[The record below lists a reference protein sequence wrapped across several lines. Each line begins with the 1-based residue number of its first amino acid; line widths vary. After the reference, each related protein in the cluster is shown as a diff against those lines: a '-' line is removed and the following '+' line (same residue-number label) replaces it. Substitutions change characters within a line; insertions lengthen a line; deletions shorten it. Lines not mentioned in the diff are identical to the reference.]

1 MRIGSLHMVSRY
13 QKQLNDAAEEQ
24 AKLMEQSDGQSLHRP
39 SDDPVRYSNWLRY
52 STEQNENEQYQK
64 NVEAGKSWM
73 QRTDGAVS
81 GMADI
86 FKTLKEKTI
95 QAAQSPHQKTDMA
108 AIAKEMTAKLHEIVS
123 LGNSQQGDRYIF
135 SGQSD
140 LTQPF
145 LLSEKKVARGIPKT
159 LDDQQS
165 KFFKDTNVSGRMKQ
179 MLTLKGSDGNEY
191 YLDTKSGYIYSY
203 DFMKDGYKK
212 KVAAGQTTVNPATDS
227 VGRLPS
233 HPFNVSENFLNTG
246 QIKDA
251 STTPPAGAHAGVDWE
266 FNHTVN
272 GKPVKFTLKTIE
284 QQIVKYQGDF
294 KQISMVKKNGAVEP
308 TADTVNA
315 TAGDIFGT
323 DIFDD
328 ENSGNTQSGTAAL
341 NDMLTVA
348 EKVNSSDVNWL
359 ISDGVTLA
367 DESHNN
373 VVISQDHIAA
383 RHNVYKGMSEIL
395 GDYATAIK
403 QDISDTNST
412 DVAKLAVQMMQA
424 SAIYNMSLSVGS
436 RILPPTLT
444 DYLR

>member
-1 MRIGSLHMVSRY
+1 MVSRY
-13 QKQLNDAAEEQ
+13 QKQLNTAAEEQ
-24 AKLMEQSDGQSLHRP
+24 ARLMEQSDGQSLHRP

-52 STEQNENEQYQK
+52 GTEQNENEQYKK

-95 QAAQSPHQKTDMA
+95 QAAQSPHQQTDMA

-165 KFFKDTNVSGRMKQ
+165 KFFSNTNVSGRMKQ
-179 MLTLKGSDGNEY
+179 MITLQGDDKNEY
-191 YLDTKSGYIYSY
+191 YLDTKTGDVYSY

-212 KVAAGQTTVNPATDS
+212 KVAAGQTEVNPAADRAGN
-227 VGRLPS
+227 VGA
-233 HPFNVSENFLNTG
+233 FNVADNFLNTG

-251 STTPPAGAHAGVDWE
+251 STTPPAGAGQGAGWTKSI
-266 FNHTVN
+266 TVN
-272 GKPVKFTLKTIE
+272 GQTVNLKLKTVD

-328 ENSGNTQSGTAAL
+328 ENSGNTRSGTAAL

-348 EKVNSSDVNWL
+348 AKVDSSDVNWL

-373 VVISQDHIAA
+373 VVIAQDHIAA
-383 RHNVYKGMSEIL
+383 RHNVYKGMSDIL
-395 GDYATAIK
+395 DDYAVSIK

-412 DVAKLAVQMMQA
+412 DVAKLAVQLMQA

>member
-1 MRIGSLHMVSRY
+1 MVSRY
-13 QKQLNDAAEEQ
+13 QKQLNTAAEEQ
-24 AKLMEQSDGQSLHRP
+24 ARLMEQSDGQSLHRP
-39 SDDPVRYSNWLRY
+39 SDDSVRYSNWLRY
-52 STEQNENEQYQK
+52 GTEQNENEQYKK

-95 QAAQSPHQKTDMA
+95 QAAQSPHQQTDMA

-165 KFFKDTNVSGRMKQ
+165 KFFSNTNVSGRMKQ
-179 MLTLKGSDGNEY
+179 MITLQGDDKNEY
-191 YLDTKSGYIYSY
+191 YLDTKTGDVYSY

-212 KVAAGQTTVNPATDS
+212 KVAAGQTEVNPAADRAGN
-227 VGRLPS
+227 VGA
-233 HPFNVSENFLNTG
+233 FNVADNFLNTG

-251 STTPPAGAHAGVDWE
+251 STTPPAGAGQGAGWTKSI
-266 FNHTVN
+266 TVN
-272 GKPVKFTLKTIE
+272 GQTVNLKLKTVD

-328 ENSGNTQSGTAAL
+328 DNSGNTRSGTAAL

-348 EKVNSSDVNWL
+348 AKVDSSDVNWL

-373 VVISQDHIAA
+373 VVIAQDHIAA
-383 RHNVYKGMSEIL
+383 RHNVYKGMADIL
-395 GDYATAIK
+395 DDYAVSIK

-412 DVAKLAVQMMQA
+412 DVAKLAVQLMQA

>member
-1 MRIGSLHMVSRY
+1 MRIGSLQMVSRY
-13 QKQLNDAAEEQ
+13 QKQLNTAAEEQ

-64 NVEAGKSWM
+64 NVDAGKSWM

-95 QAAQSPHQKTDMA
+95 QAAQSPHQDTDMD
-108 AIAKEMTAKLHEIVS
+108 AIAKDMTAKLHEIVS

-145 LLSEKKVARGIPKT
+145 LLTEKTVARGVPKT

-165 KFFKDTNVSGRMKQ
+165 KFFSNTNVSGRMKQ
-179 MLTLKGSDGNEY
+179 MITLQGDDKNEY
-191 YLDTKSGYIYSY
+191 YLDTKTGDVYSY

-212 KVAAGQTTVNPATDS
+212 KVAAGQAEVNPAADRAGN
-227 VGRLPS
+227 VGA
-233 HPFNVSENFLNTG
+233 FNVADNFLNTG

-251 STTPPAGAHAGVDWE
+251 STNPPAAAGKGAGWSQSI
-266 FNHTVN
+266 TVN
-272 GKPVKFTLKTIE
+272 GQTVNLKLKTID

-328 ENSGNTQSGTAAL
+328 DNSGNTRSGTAAL

-348 EKVNSSDVNWL
+348 AKVDSSDVNWL

-383 RHNVYKGMSEIL
+383 RHNVYKGVADIL
-395 GDYATAIK
+395 DDYAVSIK

-412 DVAKLAVQMMQA
+412 DVAKLAVQLMQA

-436 RILPPTLT
+436 RILQPTLT

>member
-1 MRIGSLHMVSRY
+1 MRIGSLQMVSRY
-13 QKQLNDAAEEQ
+13 QKQLNTAAEEQ

-64 NVEAGKSWM
+64 NVDAGKSWM

-95 QAAQSPHQKTDMA
+95 QAAQSPHQDTDMD
-108 AIAKEMTAKLHEIVS
+108 AIAKDMTAKLHEIVS

-145 LLSEKKVARGIPKT
+145 LLTEKTVKRGVPKT

-165 KFFKDTNVSGRMKQ
+165 KFFADTNVSGRMKQ
-179 MLTLKGSDGNEY
+179 MITLQGDDKNEY
-191 YLDTKSGYIYSY
+191 YLDTKTGDIYSY

-212 KVAAGQTTVNPATDS
+212 KVAAGQTEVNPAADRAGTL
-227 VGRLPS
+227 GGA
-233 HPFNVSENFLNTG
+233 FNVSDNFLNTG

-251 STTPPAGAHAGVDWE
+251 STNPSAGAGQGANWSQSI
-266 FNHTVN
+266 TVN
-272 GKPVKFTLKTIE
+272 GQTVNLKLKTID

-328 ENSGNTQSGTAAL
+328 DNSGNTRWGTAAL

-348 EKVNSSDVNWL
+348 AKVDSSDVNWL

-383 RHNVYKGMSEIL
+383 RHNVYKGVADIL
-395 GDYATAIK
+395 DDYAVSIK

-412 DVAKLAVQMMQA
+412 DVAKLAVQLMQA

>member
-1 MRIGSLHMVSRY
+1 MRIGSLQMVSRY
-13 QKQLNDAAEEQ
+13 QKQLNTAAEEQ

-64 NVEAGKSWM
+64 NVDAGKSWM

-95 QAAQSPHQKTDMA
+95 QAAQSPHQDTDMD
-108 AIAKEMTAKLHEIVS
+108 AIAKDMTAKLHEIVS

-145 LLSEKKVARGIPKT
+145 LLTEKTVARGVPKT

-165 KFFKDTNVSGRMKQ
+165 KFFADTNVSGRMKQ
-179 MLTLKGSDGNEY
+179 MITLQGNDKNEY
-191 YLDTKSGYIYSY
+191 YLDTKTGDIYSY

-212 KVAAGQTTVNPATDS
+212 KVAAGQTEVNPAADHAGTL
-227 VGRLPS
+227 GGA
-233 HPFNVSENFLNTG
+233 FNVSDNFLNTG

-251 STTPPAGAHAGVDWE
+251 STNPPAAAGKGAGWSQSI
-266 FNHTVN
+266 TVN
-272 GKPVKFTLKTIE
+272 GQTVNLKLKTID

-315 TAGDIFGT
+315 TAKEIFGE

-328 ENSGNTQSGTAAL
+328 EKSGNTYSGTAAI

-348 EKVNSSDVNWL
+348 AKVDSSDVNWL

-383 RHNVYKGMSEIL
+383 RHNVYKGMADIL
-395 GDYATAIK
+395 DDYAVSIK

-412 DVAKLAVQMMQA
+412 DVAKLAVQLMQA

>member
-1 MRIGSLHMVSRY
+1 MRIGSLQMVSRY
-13 QKQLNDAAEEQ
+13 QKQLNTAAEEQ

-52 STEQNENEQYQK
+52 STEQNENEQYKK
-64 NVEAGKSWM
+64 NVDAGKSWM

-95 QAAQSPHQKTDMA
+95 QAAQSPHQNTDMA

-145 LLSEKKVARGIPKT
+145 LLTEKKVARGVPKT

-165 KFFKDTNVSGRMKQ
+165 KFFADTNVSGRMKQ
-179 MLTLKGSDGNEY
+179 MITLQGDDKNEY
-191 YLDTKSGYIYSY
+191 YLDTKTGDIYSY

-212 KVAAGQTTVNPATDS
+212 KVAAGQTEVNPAADRAGTL
-227 VGRLPS
+227 GGA
-233 HPFNVSENFLNTG
+233 FNVSDNFLNTG

-251 STTPPAGAHAGVDWE
+251 STTPPAAAGKGANWSQSI
-266 FNHTVN
+266 TVN
-272 GKPVKFTLKTIE
+272 GQTVNLKLKTID

-328 ENSGNTQSGTAAL
+328 EKSGNTRSGTAAL

-348 EKVNSSDVNWL
+348 AKVDSSDVNWL

-373 VVISQDHIAA
+373 VVIAQDHIAA
-383 RHNVYKGMSEIL
+383 RHNVYKGMADIL
-395 GDYATAIK
+395 DDYAVSIK

-412 DVAKLAVQMMQA
+412 DVAKLAVQLMQA

>member
-1 MRIGSLHMVSRY
+1 MRIGSLQMVSRY
-13 QKQLNDAAEEQ
+13 QKQLNTAAEEQ

-64 NVEAGKSWM
+64 NVDAGKSWM

-95 QAAQSPHQKTDMA
+95 QAAQSPHQDTDMD
-108 AIAKEMTAKLHEIVS
+108 AIAKDMTAKLHEIVS

-145 LLSEKKVARGIPKT
+145 LLTEKTVARGVPKT

-165 KFFKDTNVSGRMKQ
+165 KFFADTNVSGRMKQ
-179 MLTLKGSDGNEY
+179 MITLQGDDKNEY
-191 YLDTKSGYIYSY
+191 YLDTKTGDIYSY

-212 KVAAGQTTVNPATDS
+212 KVAAGQTEVNPAADRAGTL
-227 VGRLPS
+227 GGA
-233 HPFNVSENFLNTG
+233 FNVSDNFLNTG

-251 STTPPAGAHAGVDWE
+251 STNPPAAAGKGAGWSQSI
-266 FNHTVN
+266 TVN
-272 GKPVKFTLKTIE
+272 GQTVNLKLKTID

-328 ENSGNTQSGTAAL
+328 DNSGNTRSGTAAL

-348 EKVNSSDVNWL
+348 AKVDSSDVNWL

-383 RHNVYKGMSEIL
+383 RHNVYKGVADIL
-395 GDYATAIK
+395 DDYAVSIK

-412 DVAKLAVQMMQA
+412 DVAKLAVQLMQA

>member
-1 MRIGSLHMVSRY
+1 MVSRY
-13 QKQLNDAAEEQ
+13 QKQLNTAAEEQ
-24 AKLMEQSDGQSLHRP
+24 ARLMEQSDGQSLHRP

-52 STEQNENEQYQK
+52 GTEQNENEQYKK

-95 QAAQSPHQKTDMA
+95 QAAQSPHQQTDMA

-165 KFFKDTNVSGRMKQ
+165 KFFSNTNVSGRMKQ
-179 MLTLKGSDGNEY
+179 MITLQGDDKNEY
-191 YLDTKSGYIYSY
+191 YLDTKTGDVYSY

-212 KVAAGQTTVNPATDS
+212 KVAAGQAEVNPAADRAGN
-227 VGRLPS
+227 VGA
-233 HPFNVSENFLNTG
+233 FNVADNFLNTG

-251 STTPPAGAHAGVDWE
+251 STTPPAGAGQGAGWTKSI
-266 FNHTVN
+266 TVN
-272 GKPVKFTLKTIE
+272 GQTVNLKLKTVD

-328 ENSGNTQSGTAAL
+328 ENSGNTRSGTAAL

-348 EKVNSSDVNWL
+348 AKVDSSDVNWL

-373 VVISQDHIAA
+373 VVIAQDHIAA
-383 RHNVYKGMSEIL
+383 RHNVYKGMADIL
-395 GDYATAIK
+395 DDYAVSIK
-403 QDISDTNST
+403 KDISDTNST
-412 DVAKLAVQMMQA
+412 DVAKLAVQLMQA

>member
-1 MRIGSLHMVSRY
+1 MQMVARY
-13 QKQLNDAAEEQ
+13 QKQLNTAAEEQ

-64 NVEAGKSWM
+64 NVDAGKSWM

-95 QAAQSPHQKTDMA
+95 QAAQSPHQDTDMD
-108 AIAKEMTAKLHEIVS
+108 AIAKDMTAKLHEIVS

-145 LLSEKKVARGIPKT
+145 LLSEKTVKRGIAKT

-165 KFFKDTNVSGRMKQ
+165 KFFADTDVSSRMKQ
-179 MLTLKGSDGNEY
+179 MITLEGSDGNEY
-191 YLDTKSGYIYSY
+191 YLDRTGTTQYIYSY

-212 KVAAGQTTVNPATDS
+212 KMAAGQTAVNPTADS
-227 VGRLPS
+227 VGS
-233 HPFNVSENFLNTG
+233 VTTFKVSDNFLNTG
-246 QIKDA
+246 QLRDA
-251 STTPPAGAHAGVDWE
+251 TTTPPANAGMGDTWSQ
-266 FNHTVN
+266 NITVN
-272 GKPVKFTLKTIE
+272 GQTVNLKLKTID

-315 TAGDIFGT
+315 TAADIFGT

-328 ENSGNTQSGTAAL
+328 ENSGNTISGTAAI

-348 EKVNSSDVNWL
+348 AKVDSSDVNWL

-373 VVISQDHIAA
+373 VVIAQDHIAA
-383 RHNVYKGMSEIL
+383 RHNVYKGMAEIL
-395 GDYATAIK
+395 DDYAVAIK

-412 DVAKLAVQMMQA
+412 DVAKLAVQLMQA
-424 SAIYNMSLSVGS
+424 SSIYNMSLSVGA

>member
-1 MRIGSLHMVSRY
+1 MVSRY
-13 QKQLNDAAEEQ
+13 QKQLNTAAEEQ
-24 AKLMEQSDGQSLHRP
+24 ARLMEQSDGQSLHRP

-52 STEQNENEQYQK
+52 GTEQNENEQYKK

-95 QAAQSPHQKTDMA
+95 QAAQSPHQQTDMA

-165 KFFKDTNVSGRMKQ
+165 KFFSNTNVSGRMKQ
-179 MLTLKGSDGNEY
+179 MITLQGDDKNEY
-191 YLDTKSGYIYSY
+191 YLDTKTGDVYSY

-212 KVAAGQTTVNPATDS
+212 KVAAGQTEVNPAADRAGN
-227 VGRLPS
+227 VGA
-233 HPFNVSENFLNTG
+233 FNVADNFLNTG

-251 STTPPAGAHAGVDWE
+251 STTPPAGAGQGAGWTKSI
-266 FNHTVN
+266 TVN
-272 GKPVKFTLKTIE
+272 GQTVNLKLKTVD

-328 ENSGNTQSGTAAL
+328 ENSGNTRSGTAAL

-348 EKVNSSDVNWL
+348 AKVDSSDVNWL

-373 VVISQDHIAA
+373 VVIAQDHIAA
-383 RHNVYKGMSEIL
+383 RHNVYKGMADIL
-395 GDYATAIK
+395 DDYAVSIQ

-412 DVAKLAVQMMQA
+412 DVAKLAVQLMQA

>member
-1 MRIGSLHMVSRY
+1 MRIGSLQMVSRY
-13 QKQLNDAAEEQ
+13 QKQLNTAAEEQ

-64 NVEAGKSWM
+64 NVDAGKSWM

-95 QAAQSPHQKTDMA
+95 QAAQSPHQDTDMD
-108 AIAKEMTAKLHEIVS
+108 AIAKDMTAKLHEIVS

-145 LLSEKKVARGIPKT
+145 LLTEKTVARGVPKT

-165 KFFKDTNVSGRMKQ
+165 KFFADTNVSGRMKQ
-179 MLTLKGSDGNEY
+179 MITLQGDDKNEY
-191 YLDTKSGYIYSY
+191 YLDTKTGDIYSY

-212 KVAAGQTTVNPATDS
+212 KVAAGQTEVNPAADRAGTL
-227 VGRLPS
+227 GGA
-233 HPFNVSENFLNTG
+233 FNVSDNFLNTG

-251 STTPPAGAHAGVDWE
+251 STNPPAAAGKGAGWSQSI
-266 FNHTVN
+266 TVN
-272 GKPVKFTLKTIE
+272 GQTVNLKLKTID

-315 TAGDIFGT
+315 TAKEIFGE

-328 ENSGNTQSGTAAL
+328 ENSGNTYSGTAAI

-348 EKVNSSDVNWL
+348 AKVDSSDVNWL

-383 RHNVYKGMSEIL
+383 RHNVYKGVADIL
-395 GDYATAIK
+395 DDYAVSIK

-412 DVAKLAVQMMQA
+412 DVAKLAVQLMQA

>member
-1 MRIGSLHMVSRY
+1 MRIGSLQMVSRY
-13 QKQLNDAAEEQ
+13 QKQLNTAAEEQ

-52 STEQNENEQYQK
+52 STEKNENLQYQK
-64 NVEAGKSWM
+64 NVDAGQSWM

-95 QAAQSPHQKTDMA
+95 QAAQSPHQDTDMD
-108 AIAKEMTAKLHEIVS
+108 AIAKDMTAKLHEIVS

-145 LLSEKKVARGIPKT
+145 LLTEKTVARGVPKT

-165 KFFKDTNVSGRMKQ
+165 KFFADTNVSGRMKQ
-179 MLTLKGSDGNEY
+179 MITLRGDDENEY
-191 YLDTKSGYIYSY
+191 YLDTKTGDIYSY

-212 KVAAGQTTVNPATDS
+212 KVAAGQTEVNPAADRAGTL
-227 VGRLPS
+227 GGA
-233 HPFNVSENFLNTG
+233 FNVSDNFLNTG

-251 STTPPAGAHAGVDWE
+251 STTPPAGAGQGSGWTQSI
-266 FNHTVN
+266 TVN
-272 GKPVKFTLKTIE
+272 GQTVNLSLKTID
-284 QQIVKYQGDF
+284 QQVVKYQGDF

-328 ENSGNTQSGTAAL
+328 ENSGNTQSGTAAI

-348 EKVNSSDVNWL
+348 AKVDSSDVNWL

-373 VVISQDHIAA
+373 IVISQDHIAA
-383 RHNVYKGMSEIL
+383 RHNVYKGVAEIL
-395 GDYATAIK
+395 DDYEVAIT

-412 DVAKLAVQMMQA
+412 DVAKLAVQLMQA
-424 SAIYNMSLSVGS
+424 SAIYNMSLSVGA

-444 DYLR
+444 DYLS

>member
-1 MRIGSLHMVSRY
+1 MRIGSLQMVSRY
-13 QKQLNDAAEEQ
+13 QKQLNTAAEEQ

-64 NVEAGKSWM
+64 NVDAGKSWM

-95 QAAQSPHQKTDMA
+95 QAAQSPHQDTDMD
-108 AIAKEMTAKLHEIVS
+108 AIAKDMTAKLHEIVS

-145 LLSEKKVARGIPKT
+145 LLTEKTVARGVPKT

-165 KFFKDTNVSGRMKQ
+165 KFFADTNVSGRMKQ
-179 MLTLKGSDGNEY
+179 MITLQGDDKNEY
-191 YLDTKSGYIYSY
+191 YLDTKTGDIYSY

-212 KVAAGQTTVNPATDS
+212 KVAAGQTEVNPAADRAGTL
-227 VGRLPS
+227 GGA
-233 HPFNVSENFLNTG
+233 FNVSDNFLNTG

-251 STTPPAGAHAGVDWE
+251 STNPPAAAGKGAGWSQSI
-266 FNHTVN
+266 TVN
-272 GKPVKFTLKTIE
+272 GQTVNLKLKTID

-328 ENSGNTQSGTAAL
+328 ENSGNTRSGTAAI

-348 EKVNSSDVNWL
+348 AKVDSSDVNWL

-373 VVISQDHIAA
+373 VVIAQDHIAA
-383 RHNVYKGMSEIL
+383 RHNVYKGVADIL
-395 GDYATAIK
+395 DDYAVSIK

-412 DVAKLAVQMMQA
+412 DVAKLAVQLMQA

>member
-1 MRIGSLHMVSRY
+1 MRIGSLQMVSRY
-13 QKQLNDAAEEQ
+13 QKQLNTAAEEQ

-52 STEQNENEQYQK
+52 GTEQNENEQYKK

-95 QAAQSPHQKTDMA
+95 QAAQSPHQDTDMD
-108 AIAKEMTAKLHEIVS
+108 AIAKDMTAKLHEIVS

-145 LLSEKKVARGIPKT
+145 LLSEKKVARGVPKT

-165 KFFKDTNVSGRMKQ
+165 KFFNNTNVSGRMKQ
-179 MLTLKGSDGNEY
+179 MITLQGDDNNEY
-191 YLDTKSGYIYSY
+191 YLDTKTGDIYSY

-212 KVAAGQTTVNPATDS
+212 KVAAGQTEVNPSADRAGTL
-227 VGRLPS
+227 GGA
-233 HPFNVSENFLNTG
+233 FNVSDNFLNTG

-251 STTPPAGAHAGVDWE
+251 STTPPAAAGKGAGWSQSITVGG
-266 FNHTVN
+266 NTVN
-272 GKPVKFTLKTIE
+272 LKLKTID

-323 DIFDD
+323 NIFDD
-328 ENSGNTQSGTAAL
+328 ENSGNTQSGTAAI

-348 EKVNSSDVNWL
+348 AKVDSSDVNWL

-383 RHNVYKGMSEIL
+383 RHNVYKGMADIL
-395 GDYATAIK
+395 DDYAVSIK

-412 DVAKLAVQMMQA
+412 DVAKLAVQLMQA

>member
-1 MRIGSLHMVSRY
+1 MRIGSLQMVSRY
-13 QKQLNDAAEEQ
+13 QKQLNTAAEEQ

-64 NVEAGKSWM
+64 NVDAGKSWM

-95 QAAQSPHQKTDMA
+95 QAAQSPHQDTDMD
-108 AIAKEMTAKLHEIVS
+108 AIAKDMTAKLHEIVS

-145 LLSEKKVARGIPKT
+145 LLTEKKVARGVPKT

-165 KFFKDTNVSGRMKQ
+165 KFFADTNVSGRMKQ
-179 MLTLKGSDGNEY
+179 MITLQGDDKNEY
-191 YLDTKSGYIYSY
+191 YLDTKTGDVYSY

-212 KVAAGQTTVNPATDS
+212 KVAAGQTEVNPAADRAGN
-227 VGRLPS
+227 VGA
-233 HPFNVSENFLNTG
+233 FNVSDNFLNTG

-251 STTPPAGAHAGVDWE
+251 STNPPAAAGKGAGWSQSI
-266 FNHTVN
+266 TVN
-272 GKPVKFTLKTIE
+272 GQTVNLKLKTID

-328 ENSGNTQSGTAAL
+328 ENSGNTRSGTAAL

-348 EKVNSSDVNWL
+348 AKVDSSDVNWL

-373 VVISQDHIAA
+373 VVIAQDHIAA
-383 RHNVYKGMSEIL
+383 RHNVYKGMADIL
-395 GDYATAIK
+395 DDYAVSIK

-412 DVAKLAVQMMQA
+412 DVAKLAVQLMQA

>member
-1 MRIGSLHMVSRY
+1 MRIGSLQMVSRY
-13 QKQLNDAAEEQ
+13 QKQLNTAAEDQ

-39 SDDPVRYSNWLRY
+39 SDDPVRYSNWMRY
-52 STEQNENEQYQK
+52 STEQNENQQYQK
-64 NVEAGKSWM
+64 NVDAGQSWM

-95 QAAQSPHQKTDMA
+95 QAAQSPHQDTDMD
-108 AIAKEMTAKLHEIVS
+108 AIAKDMTAKLHEIVS

-145 LLSEKKVARGIPKT
+145 LLTEKTVARGVPKT
-159 LDDQQS
+159 LDDHQS
-165 KFFKDTNVSGRMKQ
+165 KFFADTNVSGRMKQ
-179 MLTLKGSDGNEY
+179 MITLRGDDENEY
-191 YLDTKSGYIYSY
+191 YLDTKTGDIYSY

-212 KVAAGQTTVNPATDS
+212 KVAAGQTTVDPTADR
-227 VGRLPS
+227 VGTTGGA
-233 HPFNVSENFLNTG
+233 FNVSDNFLNTG

-251 STTPPAGAHAGVDWE
+251 TTTPPAGAGMGTGWTQSV
-266 FNHTVN
+266 TVN
-272 GKPVKFTLKTIE
+272 GQTVNLTLKTID
-284 QQIVKYQGDF
+284 QQVVKYQGDF

-308 TADTVNA
+308 TADTVSA

-328 ENSGNTQSGTAAL
+328 ENSGNTQSGTAAI

-348 EKVNSSDVNWL
+348 AKVDASDVNWL

-373 VVISQDHIAA
+373 IVISQDHIAA
-383 RHNVYKGMSEIL
+383 RHNVYKGVAEIL
-395 GDYATAIK
+395 DDYEVSIK

-412 DVAKLAVQMMQA
+412 DVAKLAVQLMQA
-424 SAIYNMSLSVGS
+424 SAIYNMSLSVGA

-444 DYLR
+444 DYLS

>member
-1 MRIGSLHMVSRY
+1 MRIGSLQMVSRY
-13 QKQLNDAAEEQ
+13 QKQLNTAAEEQ

-64 NVEAGKSWM
+64 NVDAGKSWM

-95 QAAQSPHQKTDMA
+95 QAAQSPHQDTDMD
-108 AIAKEMTAKLHEIVS
+108 AIAKDMTAKLHEIVS

-145 LLSEKKVARGIPKT
+145 LLTEKTVARGVPKT

-165 KFFKDTNVSGRMKQ
+165 KFFADTNVSGRMKQ
-179 MLTLKGSDGNEY
+179 MITLRGDDENEY
-191 YLDTKSGYIYSY
+191 YLDTKTRDIYSY

-212 KVAAGQTTVNPATDS
+212 KVAAGQTTVDPTADCAGTL
-227 VGRLPS
+227 GGA
-233 HPFNVSENFLNTG
+233 FNVSDNFLNTG

-251 STTPPAGAHAGVDWE
+251 STNPPAAAGKGAGWSQSI
-266 FNHTVN
+266 TVN
-272 GKPVKFTLKTIE
+272 GQTVNLKLKTID

-328 ENSGNTQSGTAAL
+328 ENSGNTRSGTAAL

-348 EKVNSSDVNWL
+348 AKVDSSDVNWL

-373 VVISQDHIAA
+373 VVIAQDHIAA
-383 RHNVYKGMSEIL
+383 RHNVYKGMADIL
-395 GDYATAIK
+395 DDYAVSIK

-412 DVAKLAVQMMQA
+412 DVAKLAVQLMQA

>member
-1 MRIGSLHMVSRY
+1 MRIGSLQMVSRY
-13 QKQLNDAAEEQ
+13 QKQLNTAAEEQ

-64 NVEAGKSWM
+64 NVDAGKSWM

-95 QAAQSPHQKTDMA
+95 QAAQSPHQDTDMD
-108 AIAKEMTAKLHEIVS
+108 AIAKDMTAKLHEIVS

-145 LLSEKKVARGIPKT
+145 LLTEKTVKRGVPKT

-165 KFFKDTNVSGRMKQ
+165 KFFSNTNVSGRMKQ
-179 MLTLKGSDGNEY
+179 MITLQGDDKNEY
-191 YLDTKSGYIYSY
+191 YLDTKTGDIYSY

-212 KVAAGQTTVNPATDS
+212 KVAAGQTEVNPAADRAGTL
-227 VGRLPS
+227 GGA
-233 HPFNVSENFLNTG
+233 FNVSDNFLNTG

-251 STTPPAGAHAGVDWE
+251 STNPPAAAGKGAGWSQSI
-266 FNHTVN
+266 TVN
-272 GKPVKFTLKTIE
+272 GQTVNLKLKTID

-315 TAGDIFGT
+315 TAKEIFGE

-328 ENSGNTQSGTAAL
+328 EKSGNTYSGTAAI

-348 EKVNSSDVNWL
+348 AKVDSSDVNWL

-383 RHNVYKGMSEIL
+383 RHNVYKGMADIL
-395 GDYATAIK
+395 DDYAVSIK

-412 DVAKLAVQMMQA
+412 DVAKLAVQLMQA

>member
-1 MRIGSLHMVSRY
+1 MRIGSLQMVSRY
-13 QKQLNDAAEEQ
+13 QKQLNTAAEEQ

-64 NVEAGKSWM
+64 NVDAGKSWM

-95 QAAQSPHQKTDMA
+95 QAAQSPHQDTDMD
-108 AIAKEMTAKLHEIVS
+108 AIAKDMTAKLHEIVS

-145 LLSEKKVARGIPKT
+145 LLTEKKVARGVPKT

-165 KFFKDTNVSGRMKQ
+165 KFFADTNVSGRMKQ
-179 MLTLKGSDGNEY
+179 MITLQGDDKNEY
-191 YLDTKSGYIYSY
+191 YLDTKTGDIYSY

-212 KVAAGQTTVNPATDS
+212 KVATGQTEVNPAADRAGTL
-227 VGRLPS
+227 GGA
-233 HPFNVSENFLNTG
+233 FNVSDNFLNTG
-246 QIKDA
+246 QIKDT
-251 STTPPAGAHAGVDWE
+251 STTPPAAAGKGAGWSQSI
-266 FNHTVN
+266 TVN
-272 GKPVKFTLKTIE
+272 GQTVNLKLKTID

-328 ENSGNTQSGTAAL
+328 ENSGNTQSGTAAI

-348 EKVNSSDVNWL
+348 AKVDSSDVNWL

-373 VVISQDHIAA
+373 VVIAQDHIAA
-383 RHNVYKGMSEIL
+383 RHNVYKGVADIL
-395 GDYATAIK
+395 DDYAVSIK

-412 DVAKLAVQMMQA
+412 DVAKLAVQLMQA

>member
-1 MRIGSLHMVSRY
+1 MRIGSLQMVSRY
-13 QKQLNDAAEEQ
+13 QKQLNTAAEEQ

-64 NVEAGKSWM
+64 NVDAGKSWM

-95 QAAQSPHQKTDMA
+95 QAAQSPHQDTDMD

-145 LLSEKKVARGIPKT
+145 LLTEKTVARGVPKT

-165 KFFKDTNVSGRMKQ
+165 KFFADTNVSGRMKQ
-179 MLTLKGSDGNEY
+179 MITLQGDDKNEY
-191 YLDTKSGYIYSY
+191 YLDTKTGDIYSY

-212 KVAAGQTTVNPATDS
+212 KVAAGQTEVNPAADRAGTL
-227 VGRLPS
+227 GGA
-233 HPFNVSENFLNTG
+233 FNVSDNFLNTG

-251 STTPPAGAHAGVDWE
+251 STNPPAGAGMGSGWSQSI
-266 FNHTVN
+266 TVN
-272 GKPVKFTLKTIE
+272 GQTVNLKLKTID

-315 TAGDIFGT
+315 TAKEIFGE

-328 ENSGNTQSGTAAL
+328 KNSGNTYSGTAAI

-348 EKVNSSDVNWL
+348 AKVDSSDVNWL

-373 VVISQDHIAA
+373 VVIAQDHIAA
-383 RHNVYKGMSEIL
+383 RHNVYKGMADIL
-395 GDYATAIK
+395 DDYAVSIK

-412 DVAKLAVQMMQA
+412 DVAKLAVQLMQA

>member
-13 QKQLNDAAEEQ
+13 QKQLNTAAEEQ

-39 SDDPVRYSNWLRY
+39 SDDPVRYSNWMRY

-64 NVEAGKSWM
+64 NVKAGMSWM
-73 QRTDGAVS
+73 TRTDGAVS
-81 GMADI
+81 GMSDI

-95 QAAQSPHQKTDMA
+95 QAAQSPHQDTDMD
-108 AIAKEMTAKLHEIVS
+108 AIAKDMLAKLHEVVS
-123 LGNSQQGDRYIF
+123 IGNSQQGDRYIF

-140 LTQPF
+140 LVQPF
-145 LLSEKKVARGIPKT
+145 LLSEKNVARGIAKT
-159 LDDQQS
+159 LDDHQE
-165 KFFKDTNVSGRMKQ
+165 KFFSDANVSGRMRQ
-179 MLTLKGSDGNEY
+179 MITLQGDDGNEY
-191 YLDTKSGYIYSY
+191 YLNTKTGDIYSY

-212 KVAAGQTTVNPATDS
+212 KMAAGQNEVIPANDRAATI
-227 VGRLPS
+227 GG
-233 HPFNVSENFLNTG
+233 PFNVSDNFLNTG

-251 STTPPAGAHAGVDWE
+251 STVPPAGAGMGVGWSQ
-266 FNHTVN
+266 NVTVN
-272 GKPVKFTLKTIE
+272 GRAVTMSLKTIE

-323 DIFDD
+323 NIFDD
-328 ENSGNTQSGTAAL
+328 ANSGNTLSGTAAI

-348 EKVNSSDVNWL
+348 AKVDASDVNWL
-359 ISDGVTLA
+359 ISDGVTLS

-373 VVISQDHIAA
+373 VVISQDKIAA

-395 GDYATAIK
+395 DDYGVSIQK
-403 QDISDTNST
+403 DITDTSST
-412 DVAKLAVQMMQA
+412 DVAKLAVQLMQA
-424 SAIYNMSLSVGS
+424 SAIYNMSLSVGA
-436 RILPPTLT
+436 RILPPTLS
-444 DYLR
+444 DYLS

>member
-1 MRIGSLHMVSRY
+1 MRIGSLQMVSRY
-13 QKQLNDAAEEQ
+13 QKQLNTAAEEQ

-64 NVEAGKSWM
+64 NVDAGKSWM

-95 QAAQSPHQKTDMA
+95 QAAQSPHQDTDMD
-108 AIAKEMTAKLHEIVS
+108 AIAKDMTAKLHEIVS

-145 LLSEKKVARGIPKT
+145 LLTEKTVARGVPKT

-165 KFFKDTNVSGRMKQ
+165 KFFADTNVSGRMKQ
-179 MLTLKGSDGNEY
+179 MITLRGDDENEY
-191 YLDTKSGYIYSY
+191 YLDTKTGDIYSY

-212 KVAAGQTTVNPATDS
+212 KVAAGQTEVNPAADRAGTL
-227 VGRLPS
+227 GGA
-233 HPFNVSENFLNTG
+233 FNVSDNFLNTG

-251 STTPPAGAHAGVDWE
+251 STNPPAAAGKGAGWSQSI
-266 FNHTVN
+266 TVN
-272 GKPVKFTLKTIE
+272 GQTVNLKLKTID

-315 TAGDIFGT
+315 TAKEIFGE

-328 ENSGNTQSGTAAL
+328 EKSGNTYSGTAAI

-348 EKVNSSDVNWL
+348 AKVDSSDVNWL

-383 RHNVYKGMSEIL
+383 RHNVYKGMADIL
-395 GDYATAIK
+395 DDYAVSIK

-412 DVAKLAVQMMQA
+412 DVAKLAVQLMQA

>member
-1 MRIGSLHMVSRY
+1 MVSRY
-13 QKQLNDAAEEQ
+13 QKQLNTAAEEQ

-64 NVEAGKSWM
+64 NVDAGKSWM

-95 QAAQSPHQKTDMA
+95 QAAQSPHQDTDMD

-145 LLSEKKVARGIPKT
+145 LLTEKTVARGVPKT

-165 KFFKDTNVSGRMKQ
+165 KFFADTNVSGRMKQ
-179 MLTLKGSDGNEY
+179 MITLQGDDKNEY
-191 YLDTKSGYIYSY
+191 YLDTKTGDIYSY

-212 KVAAGQTTVNPATDS
+212 KVAAGQTEVNPAADRAGTL
-227 VGRLPS
+227 GGA
-233 HPFNVSENFLNTG
+233 FNVSDNFLNTG

-251 STTPPAGAHAGVDWE
+251 STNPPAGAGMGSGWSQSI
-266 FNHTVN
+266 TVN
-272 GKPVKFTLKTIE
+272 GQTVNLKLKTID

-315 TAGDIFGT
+315 TAKEIFGE

-328 ENSGNTQSGTAAL
+328 KNSGNTYSGTAAI

-348 EKVNSSDVNWL
+348 AKVDSSDVNWL

-373 VVISQDHIAA
+373 VVIAQDHIAA
-383 RHNVYKGMSEIL
+383 RHNVYKGMADIL
-395 GDYATAIK
+395 DDYAVSIK

-412 DVAKLAVQMMQA
+412 DVAKLAVQLMQA

>member
-1 MRIGSLHMVSRY
+1 MRIGSLQMVSRY
-13 QKQLNDAAEEQ
+13 QKQLNTAAEEQ

-64 NVEAGKSWM
+64 NVDAGKSWM

-95 QAAQSPHQKTDMA
+95 QAAQSPHQDTDMD
-108 AIAKEMTAKLHEIVS
+108 AIAKDMTAKLHEIVS

-145 LLSEKKVARGIPKT
+145 LLTEKKVARGVPKT

-165 KFFKDTNVSGRMKQ
+165 KFFNDTNVSGRMKQ
-179 MLTLKGSDGNEY
+179 MITLQGDDKNEY
-191 YLDTKSGYIYSY
+191 YLDTKTGDIYSY

-212 KVAAGQTTVNPATDS
+212 KVAAGQTEVNPSADRAGTL
-227 VGRLPS
+227 GGA
-233 HPFNVSENFLNTG
+233 FNVSDNFLNTG

-251 STTPPAGAHAGVDWE
+251 STNPPAGAGMGSGWSQSI
-266 FNHTVN
+266 TVN
-272 GKPVKFTLKTIE
+272 GQTVNLKLKTID

-328 ENSGNTQSGTAAL
+328 ENSGNTQSGTAAI

-348 EKVNSSDVNWL
+348 AKVDSSDVNWL

-383 RHNVYKGMSEIL
+383 RHNVYKGMADIL
-395 GDYATAIK
+395 DDYAVSIK

-412 DVAKLAVQMMQA
+412 DVAKLAVQLMQA

>member
-1 MRIGSLHMVSRY
+1 
-13 QKQLNDAAEEQ
+13 
-24 AKLMEQSDGQSLHRP
+24 
-39 SDDPVRYSNWLRY
+39 
-52 STEQNENEQYQK
+52 
-64 NVEAGKSWM
+64 
-73 QRTDGAVS
+73 
-81 GMADI
+81 MADI

-95 QAAQSPHQKTDMA
+95 QAAQSPHQDTDMD
-108 AIAKEMTAKLHEIVS
+108 AIAKDMTAKLHEIVS

-145 LLSEKKVARGIPKT
+145 LLTEKTVARGVPKT
-159 LDDQQS
+159 LDDHQS
-165 KFFKDTNVSGRMKQ
+165 KFFADTNVSGRMKQ
-179 MLTLKGSDGNEY
+179 MITLRGDDENEY
-191 YLDTKSGYIYSY
+191 YLDTKTGDIYSY

-212 KVAAGQTTVNPATDS
+212 KVAAGQTTVDPTADR
-227 VGRLPS
+227 VGTTGGA
-233 HPFNVSENFLNTG
+233 FNVSDNFLNTG

-251 STTPPAGAHAGVDWE
+251 TTTPPAGAGMGTGWTQSV
-266 FNHTVN
+266 TVN
-272 GKPVKFTLKTIE
+272 GQTVNLTLKTID
-284 QQIVKYQGDF
+284 QQVVKYQGDF

-328 ENSGNTQSGTAAL
+328 ENSGNTQSGTAAI

-348 EKVNSSDVNWL
+348 AKVDASDVNWL

-373 VVISQDHIAA
+373 IVISQDHIAA
-383 RHNVYKGMSEIL
+383 RHNVYKGVAEIL
-395 GDYATAIK
+395 DDYEVSIK

-412 DVAKLAVQMMQA
+412 DVAKLAVQLMQA
-424 SAIYNMSLSVGS
+424 SAIYNMSLSVGA

-444 DYLR
+444 DYLS

>member
-1 MRIGSLHMVSRY
+1 MVSRY
-13 QKQLNDAAEEQ
+13 QKQLNTAAEEQ
-24 AKLMEQSDGQSLHRP
+24 ARLMEQSDGQSLHRP

-52 STEQNENEQYQK
+52 GTEQNENEQYKK

-95 QAAQSPHQKTDMA
+95 QAAQSPHQQTDMA

-165 KFFKDTNVSGRMKQ
+165 KFFSNTNVSGRMKQ
-179 MLTLKGSDGNEY
+179 MITLQGDDKNEY
-191 YLDTKSGYIYSY
+191 YLDTKTGDVYSY

-212 KVAAGQTTVNPATDS
+212 KVAAGQAEVNPAADRAGN
-227 VGRLPS
+227 VGA
-233 HPFNVSENFLNTG
+233 FNVADNFLNTG

-251 STTPPAGAHAGVDWE
+251 STTPPAGAGQGAGWTKSI
-266 FNHTVN
+266 TVN
-272 GKPVKFTLKTIE
+272 GQTVNLKLKTVD

-328 ENSGNTQSGTAAL
+328 ENSGNTRSGTAAL

-348 EKVNSSDVNWL
+348 AKVDSSDVNWL

-373 VVISQDHIAA
+373 VVIAQDHIAA
-383 RHNVYKGMSEIL
+383 RHNVYKGMADIL
-395 GDYATAIK
+395 DDYAVSIK

-412 DVAKLAVQMMQA
+412 DVAKLAVQLMQA

>member
-1 MRIGSLHMVSRY
+1 MVSRY
-13 QKQLNDAAEEQ
+13 QKQLNTAAEEQ

-64 NVEAGKSWM
+64 NVDAGKSWM

-95 QAAQSPHQKTDMA
+95 QAAQSPHQDTDMD

-145 LLSEKKVARGIPKT
+145 LLTEKTVARGVPKT

-165 KFFKDTNVSGRMKQ
+165 KFFADTNVSGRMKQ
-179 MLTLKGSDGNEY
+179 MITLQGDDKNEY
-191 YLDTKSGYIYSY
+191 YLDTKTGDIYSY

-212 KVAAGQTTVNPATDS
+212 KVAAGQTEVNPAADRAGTL
-227 VGRLPS
+227 GGA
-233 HPFNVSENFLNTG
+233 FNVSDNFLNTG

-251 STTPPAGAHAGVDWE
+251 STNPPAGAGMGSGWSQSI
-266 FNHTVN
+266 TVN
-272 GKPVKFTLKTIE
+272 GQTVNLKLKTID

-315 TAGDIFGT
+315 TAKEIFGE

-328 ENSGNTQSGTAAL
+328 EHSGNTYSGTAAI

-348 EKVNSSDVNWL
+348 AKVDSSDVNWL

-383 RHNVYKGMSEIL
+383 RHNVYKGMADIL
-395 GDYATAIK
+395 DDYAVSIK

-412 DVAKLAVQMMQA
+412 DVAKLAVQLMQA

>member
-1 MRIGSLHMVSRY
+1 MRIGSLQMVSRY
-13 QKQLNDAAEEQ
+13 QKQLNTAAEEQ
-24 AKLMEQSDGQSLHRP
+24 AKLMEQSAGQSLHRP

-64 NVEAGKSWM
+64 NVDAGKSWM

-95 QAAQSPHQKTDMA
+95 QAAQSPHQDTDMD
-108 AIAKEMTAKLHEIVS
+108 AIAKDMTAKLHEIVS

-145 LLSEKKVARGIPKT
+145 LLTEKTVARGVPKT

-165 KFFKDTNVSGRMKQ
+165 KFFADTNVSGRMKQ
-179 MLTLKGSDGNEY
+179 MITLQGDDKNEY
-191 YLDTKSGYIYSY
+191 YLDTKTGDIYSY

-212 KVAAGQTTVNPATDS
+212 KVAAGQTEVNPAADRAGTL
-227 VGRLPS
+227 GGA
-233 HPFNVSENFLNTG
+233 FNVSDNFLNTG

-251 STTPPAGAHAGVDWE
+251 STNPPAAAGKGAGWSQSI
-266 FNHTVN
+266 TVN
-272 GKPVKFTLKTIE
+272 GQTVNLKLKTID

-315 TAGDIFGT
+315 TAKEIFGE

-328 ENSGNTQSGTAAL
+328 EKSGNTYSGTAAI

-348 EKVNSSDVNWL
+348 AKVDSSDVNWL

-383 RHNVYKGMSEIL
+383 RHNVYKGMADIL
-395 GDYATAIK
+395 DDYAVSIK

-412 DVAKLAVQMMQA
+412 DVAKLAVQLMQA

>member
-1 MRIGSLHMVSRY
+1 MVSRY
-13 QKQLNDAAEEQ
+13 QKQLNTAAEEQ
-24 AKLMEQSDGQSLHRP
+24 ARLMEQSDGQSLHRP

-52 STEQNENEQYQK
+52 GTEQNENEQYKK

-95 QAAQSPHQKTDMA
+95 QAAQSPHQQTDMA

-165 KFFKDTNVSGRMKQ
+165 KFFSNTNVSGRMKQ
-179 MLTLKGSDGNEY
+179 MITLQGDDKNEY
-191 YLDTKSGYIYSY
+191 YLDTKTGDIYSY

-212 KVAAGQTTVNPATDS
+212 KVAAGQAEVNPAADRAGN
-227 VGRLPS
+227 VGA
-233 HPFNVSENFLNTG
+233 FNVADNFLNTG

-251 STTPPAGAHAGVDWE
+251 STTPPAGAGQGAGWTKSI
-266 FNHTVN
+266 TVN
-272 GKPVKFTLKTIE
+272 GQTVNLKLKTVD

-328 ENSGNTQSGTAAL
+328 ENSGNTRSGTAAL

-348 EKVNSSDVNWL
+348 AKVDSSDVNWL

-373 VVISQDHIAA
+373 VVIAQDHIAA
-383 RHNVYKGMSEIL
+383 RHNVYKGMADIL
-395 GDYATAIK
+395 DDYAVSIK

-412 DVAKLAVQMMQA
+412 DVAKLAVQLMQA